1 MDRERALTE
10 SIISNSM
17 LYTNNGS
24 DAIIVWF
31 GGMHEPFLNPVFLK
45 TYPNA
50 VFDGL
55 FLTDARSDWYMAGF
69 NGIAEDFASSVEW
82 LQKFIHDH
90 RYRRI
95 FLCGQSSGAY
105 AALRVARH
113 IRPTAVIAFA
123 PQTRNLVNKRGKMQP
138 WVNVE
143 DLTLLY
149 SDWGNDFPIHI
160 HLSRSEAAHR
170 ERFFWDDWNQIEFF
184 LMTDNVTIIRHP
196 FDYHAV
202 GIRLHEKKIFYK
214 TLLLT
219 SMLYCD

>member
-1 MDRERALTE
+1 MSE
-10 SIISNSM
+10 SIIAEPM

-24 DAIIVWF
+24 DACIVWF
-31 GGMHEPFLNPVFLK
+31 GGIREPFINPAFLK

-55 FLTDARSDWYMAGF
+55 FLTDARADWYMAGF
-69 NGIAEDFASSVEW
+69 SGIAEDFASSVEW
-82 LQKFIHDH
+82 LRKFIADH

-95 FLCGQSSGAY
+95 FLSGQSSGAY

-123 PQTRNLVNKRGKMQP
+123 PQTRNLVDNRGIMQP

-143 DLTLLY
+143 DLGLLY
-149 SDWGNDFPIHI
+149 SDWENDFPIYI
-160 HLSRSEAAHR
+160 HVSRSEDAHK
-170 ERFFWDDWNQIEFF
+170 EQFFWDDWNQIKPF
-184 LMTDNVTIIRHP
+184 LTIDNVTIIRHP

-202 GIRLHEKKIFYK
+202 GIHLYQKDIFYK

-219 SMLYCD
+219 ALLYCD